1 MTIYDDAAALATELL
16 TADADNVGQST
27 ATHPISILYRSDV
40 SGATALDE
48 PTVTWTAT
56 QVKAV
61 SRGVAEKRDG
71 ADIVAKADK
80 IVLIEATGVT
90 APTNGDKIDI
100 DGEEFSIV
108 AVEPVPNG
116 EVPAIYRVMVKR

>member
-16 TADADNVGQST
+16 TADADNFGQST

-56 QVKAV
+56 QVKAA
-61 SRGVAEKRDG
+61 SRGVSEKRDG
-71 ADIVAKADK
+71 ADIIAKADK

-90 APTNGDKIDI
+90 APTNADKIDI
-100 DGEEFSIV
+100 DGVEFAIV
-108 AVEPVPNG
+108 SAEPIPNG
-116 EVPAIYRVMVKR
+116 EAPAIYRVLVKR